1 MHPDRTR
8 SADPGGLSDAPPAG
22 RRSEPL
28 TSTSAVVASPATA
41 RTASAGVPTC
51 LPPSPPGP
59 GRPNAHAKRS
69 IDRLRK
75 RQERARLASSI
86 PRPCLTTR
94 AASAASA
101 PTPASSRLP
110 CPQARP
116 GAGPPA
122 SPGRDDTRRQQREE
136 QARRQRDRA
145 RRTPPPHAGT
155 SRPGP
160 YCGTCGGHRGPYTTN
175 HDQAAHDR
183 ARRRYNGRHAK
194 AASTGF
200 PEEAADCRAK
210 PSSSGPSTVCR

>member
-1 MHPDRTR
+1 MDPDRTR

-22 RRSEPL
+22 RRSEPP

-94 AASAASA
+94 VASAASA
-101 PTPASSRLP
+101 PTPAS
-110 CPQARP
+110 RP
-116 GAGPPA
+116 PTVPA
-122 SPGRDDTRRQQREE
+122 SAPGTRPASEPRTTPAANSAKSRP
-136 QARRQRDRA
+136 AANATALAAPRRA
-145 RRTPPPHAGT
+145 RRDQPPRPLLRDLRRPPRSPHH
-155 SRPGP
+155 SPRPGRP
-160 YCGTCGGHRGPYTTN
+160 RPRPAPLQRPTRQGRLDRVPRGSRRLPG
-175 HDQAAHDR
+175 QA
-183 ARRRYNGRHAK
+183 
-194 AASTGF
+194 
-200 PEEAADCRAK
+200 EQLRAK
-210 PSSSGPSTVCR
+210 YGL

>member
-1 MHPDRTR
+1 MLRLRGGEASCRLLRQPWSPLQLLQGLPAQGPDVPSTVAARTR
-8 SADPGGLSDAPPAG
+8 PPERAYEAKHRPAPQAPG
-22 RRSEPL
+22 
-28 TSTSAVVASPATA
+28 A
-41 RTASAGVPTC
+41 RTAGPARSCGRA
-51 LPPSPPGP
+51 SRPGP
-59 GRPNAHAKRS
+59 QAPLLLR
-69 IDRLRK
+69 RL
-75 RQERARLASSI
+75 QAG
-86 PRPCLTTR
+86 
-94 AASAASA
+94 
-101 PTPASSRLP
+101 RLP

-122 SPGRDDTRRQQREE
+122 SPGR
-136 QARRQRDRA
+136 
-145 RRTPPPHAGT
+145 RTPPTARRAGPPPTRPHSPHPAAHAGT

-160 YCGTCGGHRGPYTTN
+160 YCGTCGGHRGPHTTH